1 MTDTEVTPQ
10 NKSKIKFSIANARLD
25 DTCKKLLVSGDIG
38 RYTVTWNGQ
47 EWIKYGDW
55 LAAPREQKFFTEERI
70 LIQQIIDWSSLRILA
85 GWTDEELY
93 NTQNQFNLLAKNGTN
108 LQYVRPAILSST
120 TITHYH
126 RRTFLDAS
134 LQRFPKNSYQGCKAV
149 SDPSHQLHLHR
160 RGTPA
165 ADARSYRCI

>member
-1 MTDTEVTPQ
+1 M
-10 NKSKIKFSIANARLD
+10 
-25 DTCKKLLVSGDIG
+25 
-38 RYTVTWNGQ
+38 TWNNQ

-70 LIQQIIDWSSLRILA
+70 LIQQIIDWSSLRILI

-108 LQYVRPAILSST
+108 LKYVLAILNST

-126 RRTFLDAS
+126 RRIFLDVS
-134 LQRFPKNSYQGCKAV
+134 LQRFQKILIKIGSPQMFTFRQKGE
-149 SDPSHQLHLHR
+149 R
-160 RGTPA
+160 
-165 ADARSYRCI
+165 